1 MYYLA
6 TFLRTLIFSV
16 LLTGCKEA
24 SEATTTNTAAEPTRV
39 ESRPENTAANSF
51 GATADTMLLRR
62 ISSQVLGYDLQY
74 WVQLPAQYQA
84 GHPYP
89 TLYVTDGWWYKE
101 DGGLPEIAR
110 ELMQQKQIQDII
122 LVYVDAY
129 DPDNQANN
137 RRNSQF
143 LCKPNYVQFYKE
155 ELVPA
160 VDGEFSTETSP
171 SQRAMLGVSFG
182 GLNSM
187 YFGIHA
193 YDTFGKIGIQ
203 SPAPH
208 PCPDI
213 YADYENNERLPIDI
227 FLSTGTVNDKA
238 KATRR
243 LKRILEDK
251 AYDFAYEEVP
261 FGHTWANWTPLLDD
275 VLLRFF
281 GNTEH

>member
-1 MYYLA
+1 MTYLK
-6 TFLRTLIFSV
+6 TILSLLIYCAI
-16 LLTGCKEA
+16 LTACAETTA
-24 SEATTTNTAAEPTRV
+24 STTVDSTAAPPPAKE
-39 ESRPENTAANSF
+39 NSF
-51 GATADTMLLRR
+51 EEHQLSTTRGDTTVIKR
-62 ISSQVLGYDLQY
+62 ITSQVLGYDLQY
-74 WVQLPAQYQA
+74 WVQLPAGYESDKA
-84 GHPYP
+84 YP

-110 ELMQQKQIQDII
+110 ELMAQQQIADII

-129 DPDNQANN
+129 DPDDQSNN

-143 LCKPNYVQFYKE
+143 LCKPDYVQFYKE
-155 ELVPA
+155 ELIPA
-160 VDGEFSTETSP
+160 VDEAFGTDRSRS
-171 SQRAMLGVSFG
+171 SRGMLGVSFG

-193 YDTFGKIGIQ
+193 HDVFGKIGIQ

-213 YADYENNERLPIDI
+213 YEEYENRERLPIDI

-243 LKRILEDK
+243 LKRILEAK
-251 AYDFAYEEVP
+251 GYEFAYQEVP
-261 FGHTWANWTPLLDD
+261 HGHTWANWTPLLDD
-275 VLLRFF
+275 VLLHFY
-281 GNTEH
+281 GKNAN